1 MFNGNAGYS
10 LSDLAAVT
18 RDGDGTFGGNNAWW
32 IIVLFLIWGWGGNGG
47 WNNRNNGATT
57 REEVAYGFDMNNL
70 ENGIR
75 GISNGLCD
83 GFYAMNTGMLNGFA
97 GVQSALCQGFSGVTA
112 NINSTGNDLQQAIN
126 ANTVS
131 GMQNTNAITA
141 QLSQMAADNAACCC
155 STQRAIEKGFAETN
169 YNLAT
174 QECQTRQAI
183 ADSTRSIID
192 FLTQDKIATLTAENQ
207 NLKFAASQQAQN
219 AYLVRELK
227 DPCAIPAYVVPNPN
241 CCYYNYGCGGNY

>member
-1 MFNGNAGYS
+1 MFNGNTGYS

-47 WNNRNNGATT
+47 WNRNNGATT

-83 GFYAMNTGMLNGFA
+83 GFYAVNTGMLNGFA

-112 NINSTGNDLQQAIN
+112 NINSTGHDLQQAIN

>member
-1 MFNGNAGYS
+1 MFNGNTGYS

-47 WNNRNNGATT
+47 WNRNNGATT

-75 GISNGLCD
+75 SISNGLCD

-112 NINSTGNDLQQAIN
+112 NINNTGHDLQQAIN

-131 GMQNTNAITA
+131 GMQNTNALTA

>member
-1 MFNGNAGYS
+1 MFNGNTGYS

-18 RDGDGTFGGNNAWW
+18 RDGDCTFGGNNAWW

-47 WNNRNNGATT
+47 WNRNNGATT

>member
-1 MFNGNAGYS
+1 M
-10 LSDLAAVT
+10 
-18 RDGDGTFGGNNAWW
+18 
-32 IIVLFLIWGWGGNGG
+32 
-47 WNNRNNGATT
+47 
-57 REEVAYGFDMNNL
+57 
-70 ENGIR
+70 
-75 GISNGLCD
+75 
-83 GFYAMNTGMLNGFA
+83 
-97 GVQSALCQGFSGVTA
+97 
-112 NINSTGNDLQQAIN
+112 
-126 ANTVS
+126 
-131 GMQNTNAITA
+131 
-141 QLSQMAADNAACCC
+141 
-155 STQRAIEKGFAETN
+155 
-169 YNLAT
+169 AT

>member
-1 MFNGNAGYS
+1 MFNSNTGYS

-75 GISNGLCD
+75 SISNGLCD

-126 ANTVS
+126 ANTVA

>member
-1 MFNGNAGYS
+1 MFNGNTGYS

-47 WNNRNNGATT
+47 WNRNNGATT

-83 GFYAMNTGMLNGFA
+83 GFYAVNTGMLNGFA

-112 NINSTGNDLQQAIN
+112 NINSTGSDIQQAIN

-141 QLSQMAADNAACCC
+141 QLSQIAADNAACCC

>member
-32 IIVLFLIWGWGGNGG
+32 IIVLFLIWGWGGNGS
-47 WNNRNNGATT
+47 WNRNNGATT
-57 REEVAYGFDMNNL
+57 REEIAYGFDMNNL

-75 GISNGLCD
+75 SISNGLCD

-112 NINSTGNDLQQAIN
+112 NINSTGNDIQQAIN

-131 GMQNTNAITA
+131 GMQNTNSLTA

>member
-1 MFNGNAGYS
+1 MFNGNTGYS

-47 WNNRNNGATT
+47 WNRNNGATT

-75 GISNGLCD
+75 SISNGLCD

-112 NINSTGNDLQQAIN
+112 NINSTSHDLQQAIN

>member
-1 MFNGNAGYS
+1 MFNGNTGYS

-47 WNNRNNGATT
+47 WNRNNGATT

-75 GISNGLCD
+75 SISNGLCD

-112 NINSTGNDLQQAIN
+112 NINSTGNDLQRAIN

>member
-1 MFNGNAGYS
+1 MFNGNTGYS

-47 WNNRNNGATT
+47 WNRNNGATT

-75 GISNGLCD
+75 DISNGLCD
-83 GFYAMNTGMLNGFA
+83 GFYAVNTGMLNGFA

-112 NINSTGNDLQQAIN
+112 NINSTGNDIQQAIN

-141 QLSQMAADNAACCC
+141 QLSQIAADNAACCC

-241 CCYYNYGCGGNY
+241 CCYYNYGCSGNY